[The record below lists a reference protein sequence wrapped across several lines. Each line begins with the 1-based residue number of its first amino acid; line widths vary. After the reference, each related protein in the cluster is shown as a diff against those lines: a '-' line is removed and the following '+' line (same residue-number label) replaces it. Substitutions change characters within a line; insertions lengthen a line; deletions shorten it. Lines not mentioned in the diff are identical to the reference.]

1 MLTRSNYS
9 ICPRTCSKE
18 VWEARCEQLQAAPDI
33 VHTCVFRAGR
43 KQSSEE
49 IADRAVNTAV
59 QSWRPRDLELQLH
72 THHYIEIQWRKKGKF
87 RNASKRSM
95 LSWGCFSLMPQLMVS
110 IAPEN
115 LHSGKLDPPH
125 AVQDASVPCCRM
137 ARIISD
143 PNTPCLLC
151 CGCVGEAAKPEM
163 LFIPPHAVQ
172 DASVP

>member
-72 THHYIEIQWRKKGKF
+72 THHYIEIQWRNSKGKF

-110 IAPEN
+110 IARNVERILIPGRWI
-115 LHSGKLDPPH
+115 HRMQCKMRVCH
-125 AVQDASVPCCRM
+125 AVAWQESLA
-137 ARIISD
+137 
-143 PNTPCLLC
+143 TPTLR
-151 CGCVGEAAKPEM
+151 VSFVAA
-163 LFIPPHAVQ
+163 V
-172 DASVP
+172 

>member
-72 THHYIEIQWRKKGKF
+72 MHRYIEIQWRKQGKF

-110 IAPEN
+110 IARNVERILIILIP
-115 LHSGKLDPPH
+115 GRWIR
-125 AVQDASVPCCRM
+125 RM
-137 ARIISD
+137 QCKMR
-143 PNTPCLLC
+143 LC
-151 CGCVGEAAKPEM
+151 MRSCKT
-163 LFIPPHAVQ
+163 
-172 DASVP
+172 

>member
-110 IAPEN
+110 IARNVERILIILIP
-115 LHSGKLDPPH
+115 GRWIR
-125 AVQDASVPCCRM
+125 RM
-137 ARIISD
+137 QCKMR
-143 PNTPCLLC
+143 LC
-151 CGCVGEAAKPEM
+151 MRSCKT
-163 LFIPPHAVQ
+163 
-172 DASVP
+172 

>member
-72 THHYIEIQWRKKGKF
+72 MHRYIEIQWRNSKGKF

-110 IAPEN
+110 IARNVERILIILIPRRWIRRMQC
-115 LHSGKLDPPH
+115 KMRVCH
-125 AVQDASVPCCRM
+125 AVA
-137 ARIISD
+137 
-143 PNTPCLLC
+143 
-151 CGCVGEAAKPEM
+151 
-163 LFIPPHAVQ
+163 
-172 DASVP
+172 